1 MGMQNE
7 FYGGRGQ
14 VVRNFCLNQGIGGGD
29 S

>member
-14 VVRNFCLNQGIGGGD
+14 VVRDICLNQGIVGGD